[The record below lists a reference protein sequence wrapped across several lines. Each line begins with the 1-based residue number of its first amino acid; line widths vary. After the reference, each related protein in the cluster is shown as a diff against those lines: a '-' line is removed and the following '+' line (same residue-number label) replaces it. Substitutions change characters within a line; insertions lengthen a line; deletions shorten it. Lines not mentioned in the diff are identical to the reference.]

1 LAIFNT
7 KPSGKEFIVEIKDAK
22 SPNISPLIVTFN
34 DDGRIFRI
42 TRENKVICVFISSS
56 GPVGCSN
63 ASFRVSSGERR
74 NFILG
79 ILTLVFIVQEEVHS
93 GTGNHAKD
101 FGIEFPKNFDPVM
114 LQVSESEKKINE
126 LKTTSTPSI
135 TEKPVKEE
143 SKQKVSEHHP
153 KKKVPRRAAT
163 ISGGD
168 TSERSSGRKTKGH
181 DRKSG
186 KDYSKTDKKHTEER
200 LKVTTVH
207 GKKNT
212 LEHKKTPQ
220 KIPRNLPQRSTKT
233 E

>member
-1 LAIFNT
+1 
-7 KPSGKEFIVEIKDAK
+7 
-22 SPNISPLIVTFN
+22 
-34 DDGRIFRI
+34 
-42 TRENKVICVFISSS
+42 
-56 GPVGCSN
+56 
-63 ASFRVSSGERR
+63 
-74 NFILG
+74 
-79 ILTLVFIVQEEVHS
+79 
-93 GTGNHAKD
+93 
-101 FGIEFPKNFDPVM
+101 M

-186 KDYSKTDKKHTEER
+186 KDYSKTDKKHPEER
-200 LKVTTVH
+200 LKFTTVH
-207 GKKNT
+207 GKKK
-212 LEHKKTPQ
+212 HSRAQ
-220 KIPRNLPQRSTKT
+220 KNSTENSSESSSTKHKNGVERAQPPRIFIDT
-233 E
+233 EKKILSDEIIISSPRTHKTVPIESYSKCWDQLEAIAALDGNNDSST